1 MAQALPQYTTP
12 SAIWNSDIS
21 EHRFRER
28 VLFVWND
35 FSDPII
41 PPKVAKT
48 DAVYYIRCSVRD
60 DSCLRAYARYACN
73 APHNNVNIKH
83 PQQYVED
90 QENDTI

>member
-1 MAQALPQYTTP
+1 MAQALLQYIHSLST
-12 SAIWNSDIS
+12 IWNSNIS

-35 FSDPII
+35 FLDPII
-41 PPKVAKT
+41 LPKVTKT

-73 APHNNVNIKH
+73 APT
-83 PQQYVED
+83 QQR
-90 QENDTI
+90 